1 MYCPRRGNDSRT
13 RKDIYGYQEQ
23 PANTSFATEYSLNS
37 QAMGPLGASPP
48 NLWTMRLKARLN
60 TY

>member
-13 RKDIYGYQEQ
+13 QRDIYGYPDQ
-23 PANTSFATEYSLNS
+23 PTNTSMTAEYSLNS
-37 QAMGPLGASPP
+37 QTMGPLGTSPP
-48 NLWTMRLKARLN
+48 SLWTMRLKARLS